1 MTQPPDPESAR
12 RRIQRTRNIVMAV
25 LLAGFV
31 VLIYAISIV
40 RIG

>member
-1 MTQPPDPESAR
+1 MTPMPDPESER

-25 LLAGFV
+25 LLGGFV

>member
-1 MTQPPDPESAR
+1 MTQPPDPESQR

>member
-1 MTQPPDPESAR
+1 MTQLPDPESER
-12 RRIQRTRNIVMAV
+12 RRIQRTRNLVMAV

>member
-1 MTQPPDPESAR
+1 MTQPPDPESQR

-40 RIG
+40 RVG

>member
-1 MTQPPDPESAR
+1 MTQPPDPESQR
-12 RRIQRTRNIVMAV
+12 RHIQRTRNIVMAV

-40 RIG
+40 RVG